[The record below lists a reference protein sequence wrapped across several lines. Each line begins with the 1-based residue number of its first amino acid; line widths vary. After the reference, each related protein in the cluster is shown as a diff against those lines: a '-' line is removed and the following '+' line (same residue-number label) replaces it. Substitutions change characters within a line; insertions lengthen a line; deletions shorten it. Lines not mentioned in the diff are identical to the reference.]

1 MTQRWITRPAI
12 GLAALIASGAALFQ
26 GSGAHA
32 WCRPSMHGCRHYPKV
47 TIPSPE
53 CSGWKGNCR
62 TPVRSYSNAS
72 KVTAPA
78 FSGISSGRRR

>member
-1 MTQRWITRPAI
+1 MTMSLITRPAI
-12 GLAALIASGAALFQ
+12 GLAALIASGAALFA
-26 GSGAHA
+26 GSEAHA

-62 TPVRSYSNAS
+62 TPVRSYSNSPKANG
-72 KVTAPA
+72 PA
-78 FSGISSGRRR
+78 FTGSSGSRRR